1 MFENVSTWKKQ
12 GDIGMAYAIAYY
24 SKLGYTIS
32 IPLTD
37 SQDYDFIID
46 TGTDLLKVQ
55 AKTSSQVSEHGV
67 PIVSLKTNGGNRSG
81 QDKVKTFENNSSDL
95 LFVLLENGSCYSI
108 PTRNITSKNTINL
121 GEKYLPYKVELF

>member
-1 MFENVSTWKKQ
+1 MS
-12 GDIGMAYAIAYY
+12 YAIAYY

-46 TGTDLLKVQ
+46 TGTNLLKVQ
-55 AKTSSQVSEHGV
+55 VKTSTQVSNHGV
-67 PIVSLKTNGGNRSG
+67 PIVSLRTNGGNRSG
-81 QDKVKTFENNSSDL
+81 QGKEKTFDINSSDL
-95 LFVLLENGSCYSI
+95 LFVLLENGTCYSI
-108 PTRNITSKNTINL
+108 PTKNITSKTAINL